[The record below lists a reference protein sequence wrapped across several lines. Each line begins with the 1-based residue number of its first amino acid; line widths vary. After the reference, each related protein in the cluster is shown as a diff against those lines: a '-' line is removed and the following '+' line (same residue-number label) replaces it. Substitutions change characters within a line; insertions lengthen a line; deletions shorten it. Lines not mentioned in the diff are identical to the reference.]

1 MEKHPL
7 SNLFNDLEIG
17 ITSITVVGLG
27 YVGRPLFEAFLRQG
41 INCVGYDTNLRVVAD
56 VAKANS
62 ECAFCRVTN
71 DPAEAFGMS
80 PSVQSRVVIVTVPTP
95 VKHGTSEIDLECMLS
110 ATKTIAQYGTGPLLV
125 VYESTAYPGITR
137 EMVEV
142 MKKENPYWETPGRL
156 FYGYSPERITPGD
169 IHHEL
174 HNTNKIV
181 SGCDDVVLE
190 NLRRL
195 YKIVVWHADVY
206 PAPSVEV
213 AEAAKVVENVQRDVN
228 IALMNELA
236 MNFHTLGVDF
246 REVLKA
252 AGTKWNFGKY
262 SPGLVG
268 GHCIAVDPWY
278 LEHKF
283 REKGVTS
290 KMIRAAREAS
300 DKIPKFIVDA
310 IFHRLHGDRKAPL
323 LVSGLTYK
331 PDVCD
336 WRDSRALEL
345 AHLLT
350 KEFPETQVED
360 EQIETRPDFANI
372 KKRPEFA
379 GLNWFHDNNSL
390 AAFKVLDA
398 VVLAVPHYSRMQR
411 IYDILDKE
419 ISPPALVVDVCGV
432 LDKALVYKTGHN
444 LWTL

>member
-7 SNLFNDLEIG
+7 SNLFSDLEIG
-17 ITSITVVGLG
+17 VSSITVVGLG
-27 YVGRPLFEAFLRQG
+27 YVGRPLFEAFLRMG
-41 INCVGYDTNLRVVAD
+41 FNCVGYDNSPRVVEEVSRAT
-56 VAKANS
+56 KQ
-62 ECAFCRVTN
+62 CAFCKVTS
-71 DPAEAFGMS
+71 DPTEAFHIS
-80 PSVQSRVVIVTVPTP
+80 PAVPSRVVIVTVPTP
-95 VKHGTSEIDLECMLS
+95 VKHGTSEIDLECMVS
-110 ATKTIAQYGTGPLLV
+110 ATKTIAKHASGPLLL

-137 EMVEV
+137 EMVEI
-142 MKKENPYWETPGRL
+142 MKAENPRWAAFDQL

-169 IHHEL
+169 TQHEL

-181 SGCDDVVLE
+181 SGCDDMTLE
-190 NLRRL
+190 ILRKL
-195 YKIVVWHADVY
+195 YKVVVWNADVY

-283 REKGVTS
+283 QEKGVTS
-290 KMIRAAREAS
+290 NIIRTARAAS
-300 DKIPKFIVDA
+300 DRVPAFIVEA
-310 IFHRLHGDRKAPL
+310 IKHRLHGDKKAPL

-360 EQIETRPDFANI
+360 EQIQAHPDFQNI
-372 KKRPEFA
+372 KKRPEFV
-379 GLNWFHDNNSL
+379 GLNWFCDNNSL
-390 AAFKVLDA
+390 ACFKALDA
-398 VVLAVPHYSRMQR
+398 IILAVPHYNRMNN
-411 IYDILDKE
+411 IYKVLDKE

-432 LDKALVYKTGHN
+432 LDKKRVYSTGHN